1 MTTYDRIGS
10 MAAAALLAGCLV
22 LGGCGQGGNPGGPP
36 KGGPPEVAVVTMATQ
51 RLPLTS
57 ELAGR
62 TSASLVA
69 EVRPQ
74 VGGLIQKRLFTE
86 GADVEAGQTLYQ
98 IDPATY
104 QAALEN
110 ARAALGRS
118 EANLSAVRLRAQRLR
133 DLLADKAVSQ
143 QDSDDAEAALK
154 QNEAD
159 IRYWKAAV
167 ETARINLQYTTVT
180 APISGR
186 IGRSNVTEGA
196 LVTAHQPLAL
206 AVIQRL
212 DPMYVDVPQ
221 STADLLRLR
230 RRLEA
235 GRLRQNREVRNKVRL
250 IQEDGVAYPLEG
262 TLQFQDVT
270 VDATTGSVMVRLIFP
285 NPRGLL
291 LPGMFVRAVV
301 SEGVNEAAIL
311 LPQQAVSQDTK
322 GNPVVLVVDAQ
333 GKVEQRRV
341 VLDRAVDDKWLVVSG
356 LTAGERVVVEGIQKA
371 RPGSLV
377 KAVPFVPAGGAPAA
391 PPPAAA
397 GKKP

>member
-1 MTTYDRIGS
+1 
-10 MAAAALLAGCLV
+10 MAAAVLLAGCLV
-22 LGGCGQGGNPGGPP
+22 LGGCGQGGNKGGPP
-36 KGGPPEVAVVTMATQ
+36 KGGTPEVAVVTMATQ

-180 APISGR
+180 APILWPWPSSSGSIPCTSMFPSPPPISCACDGAWRKADSGR
-186 IGRSNVTEGA
+186 TGRFATRFACSRR
-196 LVTAHQPLAL
+196 TAWSIPWKGPCSS
-206 AVIQRL
+206 RTS
-212 DPMYVDVPQ
+212 PWTPP
-221 STADLLRLR
+221 R
-230 RRLEA
+230 
-235 GRLRQNREVRNKVRL
+235 VRL
-250 IQEDGVAYPLEG
+250 CY
-262 TLQFQDVT
+262 
-270 VDATTGSVMVRLIFP
+270 GSSFP
-285 NPRGLL
+285 I
-291 LPGMFVRAVV
+291 PGDFSCRAC
-301 SEGVNEAAIL
+301 
-311 LPQQAVSQDTK
+311 T
-322 GNPVVLVVDAQ
+322 
-333 GKVEQRRV
+333 
-341 VLDRAVDDKWLVVSG
+341 SG
-356 LTAGERVVVEGIQKA
+356 
-371 RPGSLV
+371 PS
-377 KAVPFVPAGGAPAA
+377 
-391 PPPAAA
+391 
-397 GKKP
+397 

>member
-1 MTTYDRIGS
+1 
-10 MAAAALLAGCLV
+10 
-22 LGGCGQGGNPGGPP
+22 
-36 KGGPPEVAVVTMATQ
+36 
-51 RLPLTS
+51 
-57 ELAGR
+57 
-62 TSASLVA
+62 
-69 EVRPQ
+69 
-74 VGGLIQKRLFTE
+74 
-86 GADVEAGQTLYQ
+86 VEAGQTLYQ

-230 RRLEA
+230 RRLED
-235 GRLRQNREVRNKVRL
+235 GRLHQNRQVRSKVRL

-262 TLQFQDVT
+262 TMQFQDVT
-270 VDATTGSVMVRLIFP
+270 VDATTGSVMLRLIFP

-311 LPQQAVSQDTK
+311 VPQQAMSQDAK
-322 GNPVVLVVDAQ
+322 GNPVVLVVDPQ
-333 GKVEQRRV
+333 GKVEQRQV
-341 VLDRAVDDKWLVVSG
+341 VLDRAVGDKWLIASG
-356 LTAGERVVVEGIQKA
+356 LTVGERVVVEGIQKA
-371 RPGSLV
+371 RPGSVV
-377 KAVPFVPAGGAPAA
+377 KAVPFETAPAGQAPRA
-391 PPPAAA
+391 PTAPSP
-397 GKKP
+397 KKP

>member
-1 MTTYDRIGS
+1 
-10 MAAAALLAGCLV
+10 
-22 LGGCGQGGNPGGPP
+22 
-36 KGGPPEVAVVTMATQ
+36 
-51 RLPLTS
+51 
-57 ELAGR
+57 
-62 TSASLVA
+62 
-69 EVRPQ
+69 
-74 VGGLIQKRLFTE
+74 
-86 GADVEAGQTLYQ
+86 
-98 IDPATY
+98 
-104 QAALEN
+104 
-110 ARAALGRS
+110 
-118 EANLSAVRLRAQRLR
+118 
-133 DLLADKAVSQ
+133 
-143 QDSDDAEAALK
+143 
-154 QNEAD
+154 
-159 IRYWKAAV
+159 
-167 ETARINLQYTTVT
+167 
-180 APISGR
+180 
-186 IGRSNVTEGA
+186 
-196 LVTAHQPLAL
+196 
-206 AVIQRL
+206 
-212 DPMYVDVPQ
+212 
-221 STADLLRLR
+221 
-230 RRLEA
+230 
-235 GRLRQNREVRNKVRL
+235 
-250 IQEDGVAYPLEG
+250 
-262 TLQFQDVT
+262 